1 MLTVIGR
8 TAAVIGLLL
17 LILLG
22 VLLALVLLILFF
34 PVTYRVQGERDAG
47 HTEASVR
54 MNWLFGV
61 LRLRF
66 FYPEPGNVVVKA
78 LWLTLYDS
86 SAPPAA
92 KSRNEA
98 AQKKPE
104 DQAAE
109 DNGQEQAVIRENHV
123 SGEEAVRAENDR
135 AESIQAE
142 NTSTGT
148 GQADKQTQGE
158 QTEEGEASREERAS
172 AGTDGDAAQEAT
184 ESPKKIFYTIG
195 KMCDKIKQVLQL
207 LEEEE
212 TKALFQH
219 VKQRMG
225 RILWSIR
232 PRKLKAEITYGTGE
246 PDITGYLYGIY
257 GILSPKLGS
266 YVQVTPDFTGLM
278 LEGTFYAAGHV
289 LVIHLLVNLLGILL
303 DRKLRRFIY
312 KVKQLKKEAQAD
324 IS

>member
-8 TAAVIGLLL
+8 AAAIIGLLL

-22 VLLALVLLILFF
+22 VLLALVLLVLFF
-34 PVTYRVQGERDAG
+34 PVTYRIQGERDAG
-47 HTEASVR
+47 HTQASVR
-54 MNWLFGV
+54 MNWLFGL

-92 KSRNEA
+92 KAREEEA
-98 AQKKPE
+98 AQKRPE
-104 DQAAE
+104 DQAAQE
-109 DNGQEQAVIRENHV
+109 PAQKPAGTPAENSGQEPSGNGGDRA

-135 AESIQAE
+135 AKSIQTE
-142 NTSTGT
+142 NIRT
-148 GQADKQTQGE
+148 GQADKQA
-158 QTEEGEASREERAS
+158 EG
-172 AGTDGDAAQEAT
+172 DG
-184 ESPKKIFYTIG
+184 SSKKILYTIG
-195 KMCDKIKQVLQL
+195 KICDKIKQILEL

-219 VKQRMG
+219 VKRRMG

-278 LEGTFYAAGHV
+278 LEGTFYAAGHI
-289 LVIHLLVNLLGILL
+289 LIIHLLVNLLGIML
-303 DRKLRRFIY
+303 DKKLRRFLY

-324 IS
+324 FS

>member
-1 MLTVIGR
+1 MLTVIGK
-8 TAAVIGLLL
+8 AAAIIGLLL

-22 VLLALVLLILFF
+22 VLLALVLLVLFF
-34 PVTYRVQGERDAG
+34 PVTYRIQGERDAG

-54 MNWLFGV
+54 MNWLFGL

-92 KSRNEA
+92 KSREET
-98 AQKKPE
+98 QKKPE
-104 DQAAE
+104 DQAAQKPAGTPAE
-109 DNGQEQAVIRENHV
+109 DNGQEPAGIREDHAAE
-123 SGEEAVRAENDR
+123 EEAVRAENER
-135 AESIQAE
+135 TNE
-142 NTSTGT
+142 TGT
-148 GQADKQTQGE
+148 GQTGKQTKEGQAGGE
-158 QTEEGEASREERAS
+158 QPREERAS
-172 AGTDGDAAQEAT
+172 AGTDGAAQEAAG
-184 ESPKKIFYTIG
+184 SPKKIFYTIG
-195 KMCDKIKQVLQL
+195 KICDKIKQILEL
-207 LEEEE
+207 LKEEE
-212 TKALFQH
+212 TKALLEQ
-219 VKQRMG
+219 VKQRIG

-232 PRKLKAEITYGTGE
+232 PRKLRAEITYGTGE

-289 LVIHLLVNLLGILL
+289 LIIHLLVNLLGIML
-303 DRKLRRFIY
+303 DKRLRRFLY

-324 IS
+324 VL